1 MTLSDSFFLE
11 RSCSGDPASFEA
23 LFLAHYDQVYAV
35 LVRLLGNR
43 EDAEDL
49 AQETFL
55 RLHRSPL
62 PAGQEHHLG
71 GWLYRV
77 ATRLG
82 YNALRARRRRWQH
95 EQALAQATLA
105 EDAGDPSDLAALAE
119 ERRRVRLALADL
131 PARQAQL
138 LILRHSGLSYKEL
151 AEALDVAPGS
161 IGTLLA
167 RAERAFAARYRA
179 LVPPSPSVGRGARGE
194 GLGGREED
202 A

>member
-1 MTLSDSFFLE
+1 MTLSDSLFLE
-11 RSCSGDPASFEA
+11 RSCSGDPASFDA

-71 GWLYRV
+71 GWLYRA

-105 EDAGDPSDLAALAE
+105 EHAGDPSDLADLAALAE
-119 ERRRVRLALADL
+119 ERRRVRLALAEL

-151 AEALDVAPGS
+151 AEALNVAPGS

-167 RAERAFAARYRA
+167 RAERAFEARYRA
-179 LVPPSPSVGRGARGE
+179 T
-194 GLGGREED
+194 GGGEED